1 MTEIDLHNDNAIPH
15 DLRSV
20 DVCEVR
26 VLVDN
31 VSDLLSTVPAS
42 VTPEVPNLLK
52 AGMEELSGECLCCAH
67 WGLSLAIT
75 TKLDGRERH
84 LLFDTGPQGE
94 TVERN
99 GARLGLDFGQI
110 QCAVLSHGHWDHAG
124 GMLKALNRITVANGG
139 TKIPLHVNPGMF
151 VKRAMEFPDGR
162 IVPFKDVPG
171 PDDLSASGADLV
183 NAEEARLLL
192 DNTFYLSGEIP
203 RITPYEKG
211 LPGHVKQ
218 TKSQTGWEPDPL
230 IMDER
235 WLAVNVKGMGVIVFT
250 ACSHAGVI
258 NVLKHAQKLFHPTP
272 VYGVMGGFH
281 LSGASCEQIIPETI
295 ADLTT
300 FGLKVIVPGHCTGW
314 RATHALVNAFGE
326 ETVIPSAVGRL
337 HRFSSSPKSP

>member
-1 MTEIDLHNDNAIPH
+1 MTKMDSPEDLTNSHA
-15 DLRSV
+15 LQAV

-52 AGMEELSGECLCCAH
+52 AGMKELSGECLCCAH

-75 TKLDGRERH
+75 AKLDGQERH

-94 TVERN
+94 TLQRN

-124 GMLKALNRITVANGG
+124 GMQEAIKQITTANGG
-139 TKIPLHVNPGMF
+139 VKIPLHVNPGMF
-151 VKRAMEFPDGR
+151 EKRAMQFPDGR
-162 IVPFKDVPG
+162 IVPFKDI
-171 PDDLSASGADLV
+171 PDPQELSAAGADLV
-183 NAEEARLLL
+183 NADEARLLL

-203 RITPYEKG
+203 RITPYEAG
-211 LPGHVKQ
+211 LPGHLKQ
-218 TKSQTGWEPDPL
+218 NKNETGWQPDPL

-235 WLAVNVKGMGVIVFT
+235 WLAVNVRGLGIIVFT

-258 NVLKHAQKLFHPTP
+258 NVLQHAQQLFHPTP
-272 VYGVMGGFH
+272 IYGVMGGFH
-281 LSGASCEQIIPETI
+281 LSGAACEKIIPETI
-295 ADLTT
+295 ADMTS
-300 FGLKVIVPGHCTGW
+300 FDLKSIVPGHCTGW
-314 RATHALVNAFGE
+314 RATHALVNTFGE
-326 ETVIPSAVGRL
+326 ETVVPSAVGRL
-337 HRFSSSPKSP
+337 HRFAPSS